1 MGEPTVHS
9 LTEAT
14 YEVRDQLKDLN
25 VTMKAVLVEMKMI
38 RSAVN
43 KVSAV

>member
-1 MGEPTVHS
+1 MGFEIPTTS
-9 LTEAT
+9 ENTWEIAK
-14 YEVRDQLKDLN
+14 ELKDLN
-25 VTMKAVLVEMKMI
+25 TTMKAVLVEMKMI